1 MSKIGLI
8 VGREYFTRVK
18 KKSFLITTILV
29 PILIMA
35 FYAVIIFV
43 AIKGGDSSASGKL
56 AIIDEAGLFHDSSFT
71 NVKEK
76 AYELVKNEN
85 ETSFV
90 GKYKSKGYLGFLY
103 IPKINIDKPEGF
115 VLHSQSSIS
124 LTKTIEINDMV
135 NNAVEDKRLAALGI
149 KPEDFKKLSAD
160 VSIQSTIDTKE
171 GGKKTVAGISYAVS
185 YLCGILIYLM
195 MIIYGTQVMRGVTEE
210 KTNRISEVVI
220 SSVKPF
226 ELMMG
231 KIIGIGAVGLTQ
243 FAIWI
248 VLFVILQGIIPLL
261 MPDILNQAGAAAT
274 AANDSSSSIGV
285 MKEITNGLS
294 TLPMA
299 KIIGWFLFYF
309 LGGYL
314 TYASLFAAVGSVVS
328 EDQQEAQQLVFPIL
342 MPIILGF
349 VIMTNAVQNPDSNLA
364 LFGSLFPLTSPV
376 VMMGRITYDIPLWQ
390 LLLSAVLLIGTF
402 ILLTWLTAKIYRIG
416 ILMYGKKPSWK
427 EMMKWVFRKS

>member
-1 MSKIGLI
+1 
-8 VGREYFTRVK
+8 
-18 KKSFLITTILV
+18 
-29 PILIMA
+29 
-35 FYAVIIFV
+35 
-43 AIKGGDSSASGKL
+43 
-56 AIIDEAGLFHDSSFT
+56 
-71 NVKEK
+71 
-76 AYELVKNEN
+76 
-85 ETSFV
+85 
-90 GKYKSKGYLGFLY
+90 
-103 IPKINIDKPEGF
+103 
-115 VLHSQSSIS
+115 
-124 LTKTIEINDMV
+124 
-135 NNAVEDKRLAALGI
+135 
-149 KPEDFKKLSAD
+149 
-160 VSIQSTIDTKE
+160 
-171 GGKKTVAGISYAVS
+171 
-185 YLCGILIYLM
+185 
-195 MIIYGTQVMRGVTEE
+195 
-210 KTNRISEVVI
+210 
-220 SSVKPF
+220 
-226 ELMMG
+226 
-231 KIIGIGAVGLTQ
+231 
-243 FAIWI
+243 
-248 VLFVILQGIIPLL
+248 
-261 MPDILNQAGAAAT
+261 
-274 AANDSSSSIGV
+274 

>member
-1 MSKIGLI
+1 MSKVGLI
-8 VGREYFTRVK
+8 IGREYFTRVK

-29 PILIMA
+29 PLLIMA
-35 FYAVIIFV
+35 FYAIIIIV
-43 AIKGGDSSASGKL
+43 AIKGGNSSDSGKL
-56 AIIDEAGLFHDSSFT
+56 AIIDEAGLFNDSALSSIKQKGF
-71 NVKEK
+71 
-76 AYELVKNEN
+76 ELVKNET

-90 GKYKSKGYLGFLY
+90 GKYKDKGYLGFLY
-103 IPKINIDKPEGF
+103 IPKVNIEKPEGI

-124 LTKTIEINDMV
+124 LTRSNEVSDLV

-149 KPEDFKKLSAD
+149 NPEDFKKLSAN
-160 VSIQSTIDTKE
+160 VSIQNTIDTKE

-226 ELMMG
+226 DLMMG

-248 VLFVILQGIIPLL
+248 VLFVLLQGIIPLL
-261 MPDILNQAGAAAT
+261 MPDILNQAGNAASAPE
-274 AANDSSSSIGV
+274 ASSSIGV
-285 MKEITNGLS
+285 MKEITNGLF
-294 TLPMA
+294 TLPMG
-299 KIIGWFLFYF
+299 KIIGWFMFYF

-390 LLLSAVLLIGTF
+390 LLVSAVLLIGTF

>member
-1 MSKIGLI
+1 M
-8 VGREYFTRVK
+8 
-18 KKSFLITTILV
+18 
-29 PILIMA
+29 
-35 FYAVIIFV
+35 
-43 AIKGGDSSASGKL
+43 
-56 AIIDEAGLFHDSSFT
+56 
-71 NVKEK
+71 
-76 AYELVKNEN
+76 
-85 ETSFV
+85 
-90 GKYKSKGYLGFLY
+90 
-103 IPKINIDKPEGF
+103 
-115 VLHSQSSIS
+115 
-124 LTKTIEINDMV
+124 
-135 NNAVEDKRLAALGI
+135 
-149 KPEDFKKLSAD
+149 
-160 VSIQSTIDTKE
+160 
-171 GGKKTVAGISYAVS
+171 
-185 YLCGILIYLM
+185 
-195 MIIYGTQVMRGVTEE
+195 IYGTQVMRGVTEE

>member
-1 MSKIGLI
+1 
-8 VGREYFTRVK
+8 
-18 KKSFLITTILV
+18 
-29 PILIMA
+29 
-35 FYAVIIFV
+35 
-43 AIKGGDSSASGKL
+43 
-56 AIIDEAGLFHDSSFT
+56 
-71 NVKEK
+71 
-76 AYELVKNEN
+76 
-85 ETSFV
+85 
-90 GKYKSKGYLGFLY
+90 
-103 IPKINIDKPEGF
+103 
-115 VLHSQSSIS
+115 
-124 LTKTIEINDMV
+124 
-135 NNAVEDKRLAALGI
+135 
-149 KPEDFKKLSAD
+149 
-160 VSIQSTIDTKE
+160 
-171 GGKKTVAGISYAVS
+171 
-185 YLCGILIYLM
+185 
-195 MIIYGTQVMRGVTEE
+195 
-210 KTNRISEVVI
+210 
-220 SSVKPF
+220 
-226 ELMMG
+226 MMG

-248 VLFVILQGIIPLL
+248 VLFVLLQGIIPLL
-261 MPDILNQAGAAAT
+261 MPDILNQAGNAASAPE
-274 AANDSSSSIGV
+274 ASSSIGV

-294 TLPMA
+294 TLPMG
-299 KIIGWFLFYF
+299 KIIGWFMFYF

-390 LLLSAVLLIGTF
+390 LLVSAVLLIGTF